1 MPSRKITILGGG
13 AMGTALAQV
22 LNMKMHP
29 VKIWCH
35 ENEVAHEIN
44 HAHKNTRFLP
54 GVSLRSGISATTDIL
69 EAAGG
74 ADFIFV
80 AIPSAFVLETMKK
93 ILSLPNIMEGESHI
107 GILTKGF
114 LETPKGVR
122 LIVESLEDYLPGAY
136 KGNLVYLSGP
146 SHAEELVRGMLT
158 GLICASAN
166 AKESILFRNLIS
178 GRSLVAFSSF
188 DVIGVQV
195 CAALKNVIAI
205 GFGMAD
211 ALKEES
217 SLLGDNAESLLLA
230 AGLNE
235 IQRVGR
241 AMGSTYPETFTS
253 IAGVGD
259 LDVTCRSKYGR
270 NRRFGREIIL
280 NDVLKPFK
288 NIEDLLANISSLGY
302 LPEGAFAA
310 KYMTE
315 LAKRYSLKLPISAS
329 IFRILDGEADPRRE
343 VQNLVRG
350 IMKFGNDG
358 RGTE

>member
-1 MPSRKITILGGG
+1 MFTKITILGGG
-13 AMGTALAQV
+13 AMGTALAQI
-22 LNMKMHP
+22 LSLKMHL
-29 VKIWCH
+29 VKIWCY
-35 ENEVAHEIN
+35 EPDVAQEIN
-44 HAHKNTRFLP
+44 RKHKNTRFLP
-54 GVSLRSGISATTDIL
+54 DIVLKPGISATTDIK
-69 EAAGG
+69 EASKD
-74 ADFIFV
+74 ADFILV
-80 AIPSAFVLETMKK
+80 AIPSAFVLDTMKK
-93 ILSLPNIMEGESHI
+93 ILTLPNIMEGESHI

-114 LETPKGVR
+114 IQTPKGVR
-122 LIVESLEDYLPGAY
+122 LILESLEDYLPGSY
-136 KGNLVYLSGP
+136 KGNLVYISGP

-158 GLICASAN
+158 GLICASVN

-235 IQRVGR
+235 IQRVGM

-280 NDVLKPFK
+280 NDALKPFK
-288 NIEDLLANISSLGY
+288 NIEDLLANINSLGY

-310 KYMTE
+310 KYMTD
-315 LAKRYSLKLPISAS
+315 LAKKYTLRLPISAS
-329 IFRILDGEADPRRE
+329 IYRILDSEADPRRE

-350 IMKFGNDG
+350 LMRTG
-358 RGTE
+358 REERNGK